1 MATHNTIHRLSYIIF
16 KWSCSSSIETL
27 SFAAAAS
34 AAQRTEYLSVCMS
47 VWPTV
52 SRPNRLLRRYYSLK
66 MDSLTHSIH
75 TQYNINYIII
85 YVHNFT
91 GSTTT
96 THNNRPASGG
106 GGRRVVSGRYS
117 DYQLYYYY
125 YYRMTWSDH
134 FYLLVELHQPGH
146 ASVSSLVSTIWH
158 NWRGRSS
165 DDLQRS
171 LVFLNGPRTL

>member
-1 MATHNTIHRLSYIIF
+1 MATHNTIHRPSYIIF

-27 SFAAAAS
+27 SFAATAS
-34 AAQRTEYLSVCMS
+34 AAQRTEYLSVCLS
-47 VWPTV
+47 DQLTV
-52 SRPNRLLRRYYSLK
+52 SRTTRLLRRYYSLK
-66 MDSLTHSIH
+66 MDSLTNSSIH

-125 YYRMTWSDH
+125 YYYYRMTWSDH

-146 ASVSSLVSTIWH
+146 ASVFSLDTIWH
-158 NWRGRSS
+158 N
-165 DDLQRS
+165 
-171 LVFLNGPRTL
+171 